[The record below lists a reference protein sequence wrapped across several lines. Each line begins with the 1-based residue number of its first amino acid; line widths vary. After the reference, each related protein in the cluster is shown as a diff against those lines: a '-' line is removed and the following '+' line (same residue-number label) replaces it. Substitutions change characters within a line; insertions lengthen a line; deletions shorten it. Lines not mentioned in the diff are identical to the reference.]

1 MDVKSGSQLRRAE
14 DTLWYE
20 KKKREQRRSK
30 RNKLKKALICFKN
43 KHLNSVIQALLVVV
57 L

>member
-1 MDVKSGSQLRRAE
+1 MVASSGEQKILYGMRRR
-14 DTLWYE
+14 
-20 KKKREQRRSK
+20 KREQRRSK